1 MAAQSP
7 CAVHAAL
14 TMKMGPRACARVS
27 YRPLVIDGNRA
38 LHKKRLDV
46 VGVEHDLLEL
56 LDRVPPRRV
65 QERHRAESGAAPLH
79 ALGLRASAKTST
91 LLTDT
96 A

>member
-1 MAAQSP
+1 MAPWGLCGAQLWLVACRTDWDHVLVAAQSP

-27 YRPLVIDGNRA
+27 YLYRPLVIDGDRA

-56 LDRVPPRRV
+56 LDRVPP
-65 QERHRAESGAAPLH
+65 
-79 ALGLRASAKTST
+79 
-91 LLTDT
+91 
-96 A
+96 